1 MDVPKRVSNKRT
13 CQVTTPKNLNGEA
26 QPHKLSPVQFRSI
39 LSDCEPPDKT
49 HNTNMASQ
57 LLPLGMSMP
66 SLLPSSPL
74 LTDDAEL
81 IDKCVGSRIW
91 VVMKGDKGTVSTRE
105 RGLYGGDVA
114 NDRL

>member
-1 MDVPKRVSNKRT
+1 
-13 CQVTTPKNLNGEA
+13 
-26 QPHKLSPVQFRSI
+26 
-39 LSDCEPPDKT
+39 
-49 HNTNMASQ
+49 
-57 LLPLGMSMP
+57 MSMP